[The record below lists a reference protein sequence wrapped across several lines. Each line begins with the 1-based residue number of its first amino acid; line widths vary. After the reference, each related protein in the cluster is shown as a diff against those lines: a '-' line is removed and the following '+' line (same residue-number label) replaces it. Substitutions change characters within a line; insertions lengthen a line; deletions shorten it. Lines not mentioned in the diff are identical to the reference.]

1 MLEKVIVSWSSGKD
15 SALALY
21 EVIHNP
27 DYDVIGLLTTI
38 DRSTN
43 WISMH
48 NVHRNLVEQQS
59 GSIGIPLEVV
69 SFDPDDGFDSYE
81 TSMRRTLNEY
91 QQQGVSAVVSGDI
104 FLEELRKVREDN
116 LAQIGLRGIFPLW
129 KRNTRELAETLV
141 QNGFKAVITSVDT
154 AVLSSNFLGQ
164 VIDTQFLA
172 SLPPGVDPCGENGE
186 YHSFV
191 FDGPYYQAPIQFTLG
206 KVTSYDD
213 RFYYYDLL
221 PDPST

>member
-21 EVIHNP
+21 EVMHNP
-27 DYDVIGLLTTI
+27 DFDVIGLLTTI
-38 DRSTN
+38 DRSTDR
-43 WISMH
+43 ISMH

-69 SFDPDDGFDSYE
+69 SFDPDDGFDRYE
-81 TSMRRTLNEY
+81 TSMRRTLNKY
-91 QQQGVSAVVSGDI
+91 QHQGASAVVSGDI

-116 LAQIGLRGIFPLW
+116 LAKIGLRGIFPLW

-154 AVLSSNFLGQ
+154 AVLSSYFLGQ

-191 FDGPYYQAPIQFTLG
+191 FDGPYYQAPIQFALG

>member
-21 EVIHNP
+21 EVMHNP

-38 DRSTN
+38 DRSTDR
-43 WISMH
+43 ISMH

-69 SFDPDDGFDSYE
+69 SFDPDDGFDSYK

-191 FDGPYYQAPIQFTLG
+191 FDGPYYQVPIQFTLG
-206 KVTSYDD
+206 EVTSYDD